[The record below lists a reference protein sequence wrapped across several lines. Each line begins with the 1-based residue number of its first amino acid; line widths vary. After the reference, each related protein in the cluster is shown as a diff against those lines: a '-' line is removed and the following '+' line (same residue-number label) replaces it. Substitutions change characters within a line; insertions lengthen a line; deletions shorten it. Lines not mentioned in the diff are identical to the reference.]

1 MQTWTVDVVHKPTG
15 QTSQVIWT
23 TQAYSDLD
31 ENQVF
36 DIAMQE
42 LSIKVSM
49 NDVS

>member
-31 ENQVF
+31 EKQVF

-49 NDVS
+49 NDVA